1 MISRYQNDDMKKIWS
16 EENKYMSWLKVE
28 ILAAKALSEMGE
40 IPHADVIKIEN
51 NASFNIKRIH
61 EIEAKT
67 RHDVVAFTRC
77 VSESLGEEAKWI
89 HYGLTS
95 TDVVDTAYGHL
106 YKQAN
111 ELILTQLHSLQEA
124 LKIKA
129 IKYKNTVMMGRTH
142 GVHAELTTFGYKMAL
157 YYEEI
162 NRNIKRFEFAKKE
175 VECGKVSGA
184 VGTYAN
190 IDPKVQDYICKNLG
204 IESSKIS
211 TQTLQRDRHAF
222 YFSTLAVIGDSL
234 DKLATEFRHLQRTEL
249 REVEEGFAR
258 GQKGSSAMPHKK
270 NPISSENISGLSR
283 ILRGFSVSAHENVAL
298 WHERDIS
305 HSSSERILSEEATS
319 LLEYMLKR
327 MTNVVN
333 NLNVIEDNMTQ
344 NILSTNNVFFSQR
357 VLLKLIDKG
366 MVREEAYDI
375 VQPIAIDSFNNNKDF
390 KIEMKNKL
398 NNILDVKEFEDC
410 FRTDYHLKNISII
423 YKRLGLEE

>member
-40 IPHADVIKIEN
+40 IPHADVIKIEK

-111 ELILTQLHSLQEA
+111 ELILTQLYSLQEA

-190 IDPKVQDYICKNLG
+190 IDPKVQDYICENLG

-344 NILSTNNVFFSQR
+344 NILATNNVFFSQR

-390 KIEMKNKL
+390 KIEIKNKL